1 MSDGG
6 MSRRKYPFQ
15 WGHCPFTGV
24 LALSAEIVDDRP
36 CVVHL
41 RRSPASWMNA
51 QSLYINHCWRKMCG
65 LNKQK
70 NGCHRKVPWA
80 IAISQQSS
88 TPIKLPILKNSRRRS
103 RTFWNNWTR
112 TNSKN
117 RKHFRQFGSF
127 KVIKNGAIRQI
138 TYDFLFDFQNN
149 YMPICLSFCFG
160 CVTKIQST
168 KLVAMATPLEGL
180 KNNTSDRLSKARV
193 LPSLPV
199 A

>member
-127 KVIKNGAIRQI
+127 KVIKRCHSTDHIR
-138 TYDFLFDFQNN
+138 L
-149 YMPICLSFCFG
+149 PIRLPKQLYAYISIILLRMRDKNTINKIG
-160 CVTKIQST
+160 CHGNAPWGIK
-168 KLVAMATPLEGL
+168 K
-180 KNNTSDRLSKARV
+180 
-193 LPSLPV
+193 
-199 A
+199 